1 MTPTVISPTINTDDP
16 NRYKDLVELFNPFTK
31 HAQIDISDG
40 SLPGSLI
47 TISDAA
53 AWWPKNWTVDMHM
66 MVSYPSI
73 HLPVLF
79 KLMPSLAIFHAE
91 AQEDLLPIF
100 DLLKKRGIRA
110 GVAITKPVYPGS
122 IKKYIEAADHVMI
135 FSGNLG
141 QNGGTA
147 DLLQLEK
154 VRILK
159 RIKASVEIG
168 WDGGANIENV
178 RTIAQAGVNIINVGS
193 ALADAKDPAKM
204 FAALSAEVEQQG
216 VV

>member
-1 MTPTVISPTINTDDP
+1 
-16 NRYKDLVELFNPFTK
+16 
-31 HAQIDISDG
+31 
-40 SLPGSLI
+40 
-47 TISDAA
+47 
-53 AWWPKNWTVDMHM
+53 
-66 MVSYPSI
+66 
-73 HLPVLF
+73 
-79 KLMPSLAIFHAE
+79 
-91 AQEDLLPIF
+91 
-100 DLLKKRGIRA
+100 
-110 GVAITKPVYPGS
+110 
-122 IKKYIEAADHVMI
+122 MI

-193 ALADAKDPAKM
+193 ALANAKNPTKM